1 MHLGRLDVCRYRIGE
16 VPQLGDVCSRCDVN
30 ALRVVVERWIR
41 GSERWG
47 QAAVHCRV
55 DELGALG
62 EHDLAE
68 MVQAKTGLFHGVGH
82 SHGLEVAA
90 VMYLSGF
97 TVHERV
103 VGSGI
108 AFDGEGLEGLDEV
121 FDLRTDELGSGTE
134 WVAILAKGAFVLF
147 DGDFLFVS
155 LGEGAAF

>member
-1 MHLGRLDVCRYRIGE
+1 M
-16 VPQLGDVCSRCDVN
+16 
-30 ALRVVVERWIR
+30 
-41 GSERWG
+41 
-47 QAAVHCRV
+47 
-55 DELGALG
+55 
-62 EHDLAE
+62 
-68 MVQAKTGLFHGVGH
+68 
-82 SHGLEVAA
+82 EVAA